1 MNIKKLVL
9 DTKKWLLASKKR
21 VIAAILIVV
30 MLIGA
35 VSWLIISGMQ
45 PKKPIFQPIAIEA
58 VQVRRGSIVRRITVV
73 GTLLANQKVEIH
85 PEIQGKI
92 KKVLFKGGTFVEK
105 DTPLIEI
112 NDKVFKASLKE
123 ATGRL
128 TLAKAEYERHKR
140 LVAKKAGPLKLFEKA
155 QADLQQAEAAHDLAT
170 IKLDNTIIRAPF
182 EGVVG
187 LKNIS
192 QGMYVNEQT
201 ELVTIVD
208 VDPIKM
214 DFRLPA
220 THLKVISKGQQ
231 IKVTIDGFE
240 NKIFRAIIESIDA
253 KVDPAAHSIA
263 VRAVISNKDG
273 LLKPGLFGRVRIV
286 VGSKDNT
293 LLVPEAAVLSSGEEE
308 YIFRIVDLPSEGTIV
323 PTAIKTTVTTGL
335 SEAGS
340 IEIVRG
346 LNEESMVITVGQ
358 SKIRHG
364 YPVKIVPDIET
375 ADEDD
380 EDDDD
385 DDDDEEEDEEEE
397 GSNNG

>member
-1 MNIKKLVL
+1 MSLRLGGETIT
-9 DTKKWLLASKKR
+9 DEPQLL
-21 VIAAILIVV
+21 
-30 MLIGA
+30 GA
-35 VSWLIISGMQ
+35 D
-45 PKKPIFQPIAIEA
+45 A
-58 VQVRRGSIVRRITVV
+58 VQ
-73 GTLLANQKVEIH
+73 H
-85 PEIQGKI
+85 
-92 KKVLFKGGTFVEK
+92 
-105 DTPLIEI
+105 
-112 NDKVFKASLKE
+112 ASLE
-123 ATGRL
+123 L
-128 TLAKAEYERHKR
+128 EFPLVHKR